1 MEIQF
6 KSTGAASG
14 FETWLNAFKS
24 VSKTLLIEIDT
35 EKGEFVAKCPSE
47 EKTVLKYGHISFE
60 DAGFEVLKMKDASDN
75 DITIE
80 DWNASLDKNDAKR
93 AAGHRILF
101 GINEMLPK
109 FINVVST
116 FNSSKEYKVSF
127 KFVEIDND
135 LAGSFFGRKPDEIVK
150 VKEYATT
157 RVEFKSVALTMR
169 VGGAD
174 VSEFKKRI
182 SDEIFTKRVITVQ
195 KPMEFELDV
204 EVIKSLISVAG
215 ILTTDISKD
224 LIDFKTV
231 KDGDNWT
238 LHAVNHSDA
247 NYDYTIA
254 YLTAGSTE
262 EPAETLIPINLN
274 NFILSTKG
282 DIDNE
287 KIIISGEPN
296 DGTKQGK
303 VRLDCGDFITT
314 IASVRVS

>member
-14 FETWLNAFKS
+14 FETWLNAFKL
-24 VSKTLLIEIDT
+24 VSKSLLIEIDT
-35 EKGEFVAKCPSE
+35 VKGEFVTKSPSE
-47 EKTVLKYGHISFE
+47 EKTVVKYGHISFE
-60 DAGFEVLKMKDASDN
+60 DAGFDAVSMKDADGN
-75 DITIE
+75 DINLE
-80 DWNASLDKNDAKR
+80 DWNAQFNTDGR
-93 AAGHRILF
+93 RILF
-101 GINEMLPK
+101 GINDMLPK

-116 FNSSKEYKVSF
+116 FNGSSEYKVTF
-127 KFVEIDND
+127 KFAETENE
-135 LAGSFFGRKPDEIVK
+135 LPGSYFGRKADETVK
-150 VKEYATT
+150 VKEFSTAS
-157 RVEFKSVALTMR
+157 VEFKSPALTMR

-174 VSEFKKRI
+174 ISEFKKRI
-182 SDEIFTKRVITVQ
+182 SDEIFTSRVAVVE
-195 KPMEFELDV
+195 KPMEFELDLDV
-204 EVIKSLISVAG
+204 VKSLISVAG
-215 ILTTDISKD
+215 ILSADVNKD
-224 LIDFKTV
+224 LIDFRTV

-238 LHAVNHSDA
+238 LHAVNHADA

-262 EPAETLIPINLN
+262 EPAETLIPVNLG

-287 KIIISGEPN
+287 KVIISGKPN
-296 DGTKQGK
+296 DGTLPGK